1 MNENS
6 TRTRGSAAVRPLF
19 SSGDSWLLRCSGIVL
34 AIGFGMMGGF
44 PGGLRAAEPSTTE
57 NRPESTPLFSRHV
70 VPILSR
76 LGCNAGGSCHGTVK
90 GQNGFRLSLFGGQ
103 PAEDFKRLTREIG
116 GRRLDVQQPDASL
129 VLLKA
134 TGQVPHGGGKRTGV
148 GSTDYR
154 VLRGWIAAGAPLD
167 DVTRSRVTRL
177 VISPAEQILKV
188 GESARFQV
196 SATYADGTSA
206 DVTLLCRHETN
217 DREVASIDASGTV
230 RGRRVGDTVAV
241 IRYGAEP
248 VLASLLVVSAETR
261 KPFPEVKPHNFID
274 EHVLAKLRA
283 IDLPP
288 AALCDDATF
297 LRRLYLDVT
306 GYLPPPEE
314 VRAFLIDKATDKR
327 NKKIDDVL
335 AKPGY
340 AEIWAAKFS
349 DLIKPVE
356 RGNDGSNNLAG
367 GQVLRIR
374 FYEWLRVRLQE
385 NVPYDQLVERIFVSS
400 SLEGRPV
407 EQWITEFEALREESA
422 KNKTRPLGEPLLAVY
437 NQRRTLDLYWDRDG
451 ATGVSGTVQF
461 AHAFLGLRLQCA
473 QCHRHPYDVWQQDDL
488 LSFANLF
495 TAMNTAP
502 GQRKN
507 SPEVEAHANRLKPE
521 LQAWSEEVKK
531 LTPSQEAADKTR
543 VALLQG
549 KIATAQAPLA
559 TEVAPLIGGPV
570 GVVSVS
576 SPLGTQESRVA
587 RLLGD
592 KTGVEL
598 SPSQDRRKLVIDWL
612 RRPDNPFFAR
622 AIVNRVWAHY
632 MGRGL
637 IDPPDN
643 LSPLNPPSHPKLL
656 DELSQGFV
664 KSGYDLK
671 WLHRTIVQSR
681 TYQQSQRV
689 DAASARDRRNYAR
702 FQLRRLP
709 GEVILDVLNQATG
722 AKEKYPATWM
732 FREGERAVLSAG
744 VMVDVYNFYNITDPF
759 RYLVFGR
766 QVRRTNVQCD
776 CEQGNDVALPQLLFL
791 ANHEEV
797 RSKIAADGGRVALL
811 ARNDKLT
818 NQQRLEELFLSAL
831 GRLPSADESKAGL
844 EHLASSDTLRKGLE
858 EVLWSLVNTREFQL
872 NY

>member
-1 MNENS
+1 MNRNS
-6 TRTRGSAAVRPLF
+6 AGTALV
-19 SSGDSWLLRCSGIVL
+19 
-34 AIGFGMMGGF
+34 IGFGLLSAF
-44 PGGLRAAEPSTTE
+44 PDVIRAADPATSED
-57 NRPESTPLFSRHV
+57 TPLFSRHV

-116 GRRLDVQQPDASL
+116 GRRLDVEQPDDSL
-129 VLLKA
+129 ILLKA
-134 TGQVPHGGGKRTGV
+134 SGRVPHGGGKRTSV
-148 GSTDYR
+148 GSTDYQ
-154 VLRGWIAAGAPLD
+154 VLRRWIAAGAPLD
-167 DVTRSRVTRL
+167 DVVRSRVTRL
-177 VISPAEQILKV
+177 VVSPAELILSV
-188 GESARFQV
+188 GESRRVQ
-196 SATYADGTSA
+196 STATYADGTST

-217 DREVASIDASGTV
+217 DQEIATIDASGTI
-230 RGRRVGDTVAV
+230 RGKRVGDTVAV

-248 VLASLLVVSAETR
+248 VLINILVVPGANR
-261 KPFPEVKPHNFID
+261 KPFPEVKTHNFID

-283 IDLPP
+283 LDLPP

-314 VRAFLIDKATDKR
+314 VRAFLGDKSADKR
-327 NKKIDDVL
+327 NKKIDEIL

-356 RGNDGSNNLAG
+356 KGNDGSNNLAG

-374 FYEWLRVRLQE
+374 FYEWLRARLQD

-400 SLEGRPV
+400 SLEGRSV
-407 EQWITEFEALREESA
+407 EQWITEYEALKEEAA
-422 KNKTRPLGEPLLAVY
+422 KNKVRPLAEPLMAVY
-437 NQRRTLDLYWDRDG
+437 NQRRTVDMYWERDG
-451 ATGVSGTVQF
+451 ATGVSGAVQF

-507 SPEVEAHANRLKPE
+507 SPEVEAHAKKLQPD
-521 LQAWSEEVKK
+521 LQAWAEEVKK
-531 LTPSQEAADKTR
+531 LSVSKEAADKTK
-543 VALLQG
+543 VAQLQAKIAAAQALL
-549 KIATAQAPLA
+549 AA
-559 TEVAPLIGGPV
+559 EVAPRTDVPV
-570 GVVSVS
+570 GVVSVT

-592 KTGVEL
+592 KTVVEI
-598 SPSQDRRKLVIDWL
+598 SIGKDRRTLVMDWL

-632 MGRGL
+632 LGRGL

-656 DELSQGFV
+656 DELCQGFI

-671 WLHRTIVQSR
+671 WLHRTILQSR
-681 TYQQSQRV
+681 TYQQSSRAE
-689 DAASARDRRNYAR
+689 AASAHDRRNYAR
-702 FQLRRLP
+702 FALRRLP
-709 GEVILDVLNQATG
+709 GEVILDVLNQAAG
-722 AKEKYPATWM
+722 VKEKYPAGWM

-744 VMVDVYNFYNITDPF
+744 VMVDVYNFYNINDPF

-791 ANHEEV
+791 ANHDEV
-797 RSKIAADGGRVALL
+797 RRKIAADEGRVTQL
-811 ARNDKLT
+811 AANKKLT
-818 NQQRLEELFLSAL
+818 NEQRLEELFLGAL
-831 GRLPSADESKAGL
+831 ARLPSAEELKAGL
-844 EHLASSDTLRKGLE
+844 DHLATSDTLRKGLE

>member
-1 MNENS
+1 MRPAEPAS
-6 TRTRGSAAVRPLF
+6 T
-19 SSGDSWLLRCSGIVL
+19 
-34 AIGFGMMGGF
+34 
-44 PGGLRAAEPSTTE
+44 GGL
-57 NRPESTPLFSRHV
+57 PETTPLFSRHV

-103 PAEDFKRLTREIG
+103 PTEDFKRLTREGG
-116 GRRLDVQQPDASL
+116 GRRLDLQHPDASL
-129 VLLKA
+129 ILLKA
-134 TGQVPHGGGKRTGV
+134 TGQVSHGGGKRTGV
-148 GSTDYR
+148 GSSDYR

-167 DVTRSRVTRL
+167 DVDRSRVIRL
-177 VISPAEQILKV
+177 VVSPPEQILAV
-188 GESARFQV
+188 DEARRFQV
-196 SATYADGTSA
+196 TATWADGTTA
-206 DVTLLCRHETN
+206 DVTALCRHETN
-217 DREVASIDASGTV
+217 DPEVASIDASGTV
-230 RGRRVGDTVAV
+230 RGLRVGETVAI

-248 VLASLLVVSAETR
+248 VLANLLIVPGQAR
-261 KPFPEVKPHNFID
+261 KPFPDVKSHNFID
-274 EHVLAKLRA
+274 EHVLARLRA
-283 IDLPP
+283 LDLAP

-306 GYLPPPEE
+306 GSLPPPEE
-314 VRAFLIDKATDKR
+314 VRAFLADKSVDKR
-327 NKKIDDVL
+327 NRKIDEVL
-335 AKPGY
+335 ARPGY

-356 RGNDGSNNLAG
+356 KGNDGSNNLVG

-374 FYEWLRVRLQE
+374 FYEWLRARLGE
-385 NVPYDQLVERIFVSS
+385 NVPYDQLVERIVVSS

-407 EQWITEFEALREESA
+407 EQWISEFEALRDEVA
-422 KNKTRPLGEPLLAVY
+422 NKKNRPLGEPLLVVY
-437 NQRRTLDLYWDRDG
+437 NQRRTLDLYWERDG
-451 ATGVSGTVQF
+451 ATGVSGAVQF

-495 TAMNTAP
+495 TAVNTAP
-502 GQRKN
+502 GPRRN

-531 LTPSQEAADKTR
+531 LSPSKEAADKTR
-543 VALLQG
+543 VAQLQA
-549 KIATAQAPLA
+549 KIAAAQALLAAEVTPLSSGA
-559 TEVAPLIGGPV
+559 VGG
-570 GVVSVS
+570 VSVT
-576 SPLGTQESRVA
+576 SPLGSQESKVA

-592 KTGVEL
+592 KTVVEL
-598 SPSQDRRKLVIDWL
+598 LPGEDRRQRVIDWL
-612 RRPDNPFFAR
+612 RRPDNPYFAR

-637 IDPPDN
+637 VDPPDN
-643 LSPLNPPSHPKLL
+643 LSPLNPPSHPRLL
-656 DELSQGFV
+656 DELCQGFI

-671 WLHRTIVQSR
+671 WLHRTILQSR
-681 TYQQSQRV
+681 AYQQSHRA
-689 DAASARDRRNYAR
+689 DAASARDQRHYAR

-709 GEVILDVLNQATG
+709 GEVILDVLNQAAG
-722 AKEKYPATWM
+722 VKEKYPSPWM

-744 VMVDVYNFYNITDPF
+744 VMVDVYNFYNINDPF

-766 QVRRTNVQCD
+766 QLRRTNVQCD
-776 CEQGNDVALPQLLFL
+776 CEQGNDVSLPQLLFL

-797 RSKIAADGGRVALL
+797 RRKIADDNGRVAQL
-811 ARNDKLT
+811 ARNDKMN
-818 NQQRLEELFLSAL
+818 NQQRLEELFLGAL
-831 GRLPSADESKAGL
+831 GRLPSAEESKAGL
-844 EHLASSDTLRKGLE
+844 EHLATSATLRKGLE

>member
-1 MNENS
+1 MNGNS
-6 TRTRGSAAVRPLF
+6 AG
-19 SSGDSWLLRCSGIVL
+19 L
-34 AIGFGMMGGF
+34 ALVFGFGILSAC
-44 PGGLRAAEPSTTE
+44 PGVVRAED
-57 NRPESTPLFSRHV
+57 TPLFSRHV

-116 GRRLDVQQPDASL
+116 GRRLDVEQPDDSL
-129 VLLKA
+129 ILLKA
-134 TGQVPHGGGKRTGV
+134 TGRVPHGGGKRTGV
-148 GSTDYR
+148 GSTDYQ
-154 VLRGWIAAGAPLD
+154 VLRRWIAAGAPLD
-167 DVTRSRVTRL
+167 DVARSRVTRL
-177 VISPAEQILKV
+177 AISSSELVLTA
-188 GESARFQV
+188 GESRRVQV
-196 SATYADGTSA
+196 TATYADGTSA

-217 DREVASIDASGTV
+217 DQEVATIDASGTI
-230 RGRRVGDTVAV
+230 RGQRVGDTVAV

-248 VLASLLVVSAETR
+248 VLVNLLVVPGEGR
-261 KPFPEVKPHNFID
+261 KPFPEIKPHNFID
-274 EHVLAKLRA
+274 EQILAKLRA
-283 IDLPP
+283 LDLPP

-314 VRAFLIDKATDKR
+314 VRAFLTDKAVDKR
-327 NKKIDDVL
+327 NKKIDEVL

-356 RGNDGSNNLAG
+356 KGNDGSNNLAG

-374 FYEWLRVRLQE
+374 FYEWLRARLQD

-400 SLEGRPV
+400 SLEGRTV
-407 EQWITEFEALREESA
+407 EQWITEFEALKEEAA
-422 KNKTRPLGEPLLAVY
+422 KNKVRPLGAPLMAVY
-437 NQRRTLDLYWDRDG
+437 NQRRTLDMYWERDG
-451 ATGVSGTVQF
+451 ATGVSGAVQF

-495 TAMNTAP
+495 TAVNTAP

-507 SPEVEAHANRLKPE
+507 SPEVEAHANKLKPD

-531 LTPSQEAADKTR
+531 LSASKEATDKTK
-543 VALLQG
+543 VAQLQAKISAAQALL
-549 KIATAQAPLA
+549 AA
-559 TEVAPLIGGPV
+559 EVAPLTDAAV
-570 GVVSVS
+570 GAVSVK

-592 KTGVEL
+592 KTVVEL
-598 SPSQDRRKLVIDWL
+598 SPGKDRRKLVMDWL
-612 RRPDNPFFAR
+612 RRPDNPYFAR

-632 MGRGL
+632 LGRGL

-656 DELSQGFV
+656 DELCQGFI

-671 WLHRTIVQSR
+671 WLHRTILQSR
-681 TYQQSQRV
+681 TYQQSQR
-689 DAASARDRRNYAR
+689 AEGASAYDRRNYAR

-709 GEVILDVLNQATG
+709 GEIILDVLNQAAG
-722 AKEKYPATWM
+722 VKEKYPAGWM

-744 VMVDVYNFYNITDPF
+744 VMVDVYNFYNINDPF

-797 RSKIAADGGRVALL
+797 RRKIAADDGRVAQL
-811 ARNDKLT
+811 AANKKLT
-818 NQQRLEELFLSAL
+818 NEQRLEELFLGTLA
-831 GRLPSADESKAGL
+831 RLPSAEELKAGL
-844 EHLASSDTLRKGLE
+844 EHLAASDTLRKGLE